1 MLGYF
6 GVSFTTH
13 QTLTWT
19 TRGTWVSNSLIRSD
33 KDVTIPAQDRHSR
46 MLKGQHKCSLGRP
59 EKVTNPATSKSRSNA
74 RCCPFRWLPLWQQTT
89 SCFWVTWVVFAVN
102 MALYIE
108 PPTGRISWQKLET
121 FAQKRLDFLMKITEA
136 RGDLCRLHELV
147 CEEGTVTDSECLIV
161 GSVKDKVSHFML
173 RWDLIF
179 WWTL

>member
-1 MLGYF
+1 M
-6 GVSFTTH
+6 
-13 QTLTWT
+13 
-19 TRGTWVSNSLIRSD
+19 
-33 KDVTIPAQDRHSR
+33 
-46 MLKGQHKCSLGRP
+46 
-59 EKVTNPATSKSRSNA
+59 
-74 RCCPFRWLPLWQQTT
+74 
-89 SCFWVTWVVFAVN
+89 FAVN

-173 RWDLIF
+173 R
-179 WWTL
+179 